1 MRAFEVLQEV
11 HRSDMAQ
18 GATYLDA
25 PKTYDLPLT
34 VLKGK
39 LKRRHWYFCTF
50 HKSMFRSEP
59 DVVLILGEDGD
70 KQYLFEVEK

>member
-11 HRSDMAQ
+11 HRSNMFQ
-18 GATYLDA
+18 GSTYLDA
-25 PKTYDLPLT
+25 PKTYGLQLV

-50 HKSMFRSEP
+50 RKSMFRSEP
-59 DVVLILGEDGD
+59 DVVLILGEDGE
-70 KQYLFEVEK
+70 KQYLFEVER

>member
-11 HRSDMAQ
+11 HRSNMVQ

-50 HKSMFRSEP
+50 RRSMFRSEL